1 MTDLFIVFLAKYLV
15 WALVA
20 FAVLIFFKS
29 RRIIKEIFFSAFLA
43 RFGFT
48 ELIRFFYDR
57 PRPFE
62 VENITPLILRE
73 GGGSFPSGH
82 AAFLFALAAAIFIY
96 DKRWGV
102 FFFVGAVLVG
112 LGRIWAGLHWPSD
125 ILGGAVIGILT
136 AYAVSY
142 LFQKLVKK

>member
-73 GGGSFPSGH
+73 GGGSSE
-82 AAFLFALAAAIFIY
+82 ALRCISCG
-96 DKRWGV
+96 DSLWS
-102 FFFVGAVLVG
+102 L
-112 LGRIWAGLHWPSD
+112 
-125 ILGGAVIGILT
+125 
-136 AYAVSY
+136 
-142 LFQKLVKK
+142 